1 MSELEVNRREGRLLG
16 EAKALLRPGDELR
29 WIDGVL
35 YRGMS
40 DGTLAV
46 FGDHTGRRRRRPR
59 FYWAK
64 DLAAEREEWER
75 NRVEAEVAR
84 LEEMADCT

>member
-35 YRGMS
+35 YRGMT
-40 DGTLAV
+40 DGTFALFDWA
-46 FGDHTGRRRRRPR
+46 DPTGRRRQRPR
-59 FYWAK
+59 IERAK

-75 NRVEAEVAR
+75 
-84 LEEMADCT
+84 